1 MINSAGVERE
11 EVTVRAMQVTEH
23 GGPEALKVV
32 DVPTPEAGEGQ
43 IVVDVA
49 AAGLNYIDTY
59 QRSGTYPIETPF
71 ILGQEGA
78 GTVREVGAGVDGISV
93 GDRVAWKQG
102 MGSYAEAVAIA
113 AVEAVPVPDGMSD
126 ELAAAAILQGVTA
139 HYLATSTYPV
149 QPGDWVVVHAAAGG
163 VGQLLTQIVKLRGGH
178 VLATTSTS
186 DKAALARAAGADKV
200 VPYAEM
206 VDAAMDVTGYLGVA
220 AVFDGVGKSTF
231 DAGLDALR
239 IRGTMALF
247 GAASGPVPPFDPQR
261 LNSGGGLFLT
271 RPSVAHYSRDR
282 DELLGRTNQLFGWI
296 AAGSLKVQ
304 IGHRYPL
311 AEAAQAHRDLE
322 GRKTTAKSL
331 LLP

>member
-1 MINSAGVERE
+1 M
-11 EVTVRAMQVTEH
+11 RAIQVSEH
-23 GGPEALKVV
+23 GGAEVLKLVE
-32 DVPTPEAGEGQ
+32 VPTPQAGDGQ
-43 IVVDVA
+43 VVVDVA
-49 AAGLNYIDTY
+49 VAGLNYLDTY
-59 QRSGTYPIETPF
+59 QRSGAYPIETPF

-78 GTVREVGAGVDGISV
+78 GTVREVGAGVDGVAV
-93 GDRVAWKQG
+93 GERVAWKQAL
-102 MGSYAEAVAIA
+102 GSYAESVAVAA
-113 AVEAVPVPDGMSD
+113 TEAVPVPDGLSD

-149 QPGDWVVVHAAAGG
+149 LPGDWVVVHAAAGG

-178 VLATTSTS
+178 VLATTSTAE
-186 DKAALARAAGADKV
+186 KAAVAKAAGADRV
-200 VPYAEM
+200 VSYDEV
-206 VDAAMDVTGYLGVA
+206 VDAAMDVTGYQGVA
-220 AVFDGVGKSTF
+220 AVYDGVGRTTF

-271 RPSVAHYSRDR
+271 RPSVAHYTRDR
-282 DELLGRTNQLFGWI
+282 EELLVRTNQIFGWVSD
-296 AAGSLKVQ
+296 GSLRVE
-304 IGHRYPL
+304 IGRRYPL

-331 LLP
+331 LIP